1 MKTVITAGLL
11 FAVLFAAAP
20 LQAKQAAIQQIEA
33 RALSGNIT
41 AQITLADTFRTK
53 QDIVQAK
60 YWYRKAAEQNNP
72 YAQNELGKLIL
83 LSDQSVT
90 ALQEARVWF
99 EKAAVQKYAPG
110 QVNLA
115 NVYLHLADLNNRD
128 SKEMVLAHYW
138 FEQAARQNMA
148 AAQYQLGM
156 MFLYAEGAE
165 QDISKARTWFEKAA
179 SQDQPDALYQLGVM
193 YYRGKGC
200 ERGDC
205 AIARSFYERAAAQS
219 HGPAQFYLAMMYLQG
234 HGVAQDYEKGVALM
248 KASCDNG
255 EPEACPWVRNLTEN
269 EDKFRQI
276 FSGKPSSDQPPR

>member
-1 MKTVITAGLL
+1 MKTAITAGLL
-11 FAVLFAAAP
+11 FALLFAAAP
-20 LQAKQAAIQQIEA
+20 LQAKQAAIQQTEA

-41 AQITLADTFRTK
+41 AQITLADTFRAK

-90 ALQEARVWF
+90 SLQEAKVWF

-115 NVYLHLADLNNRD
+115 NVYLHLTDLNNRD

-148 AAQYQLGM
+148 VAQYQLGM
-156 MFLYAEGAE
+156 
-165 QDISKARTWFEKAA
+165 
-179 SQDQPDALYQLGVM
+179 M

-205 AIARSFYERAAAQS
+205 VIARNFYERAAAQS
-219 HGPAQFYLAMMYLQG
+219 HGPAQFYLAMMYLRG

-248 KASCDNG
+248 KASCDND
-255 EPEACPWVRNLTEN
+255 EPEACPWVKNLTEN
-269 EDKFRQI
+269 EDKFCQI

>member
-1 MKTVITAGLL
+1 M
-11 FAVLFAAAP
+11 
-20 LQAKQAAIQQIEA
+20 
-33 RALSGNIT
+33 
-41 AQITLADTFRTK
+41 
-53 QDIVQAK
+53 
-60 YWYRKAAEQNNP
+60 
-72 YAQNELGKLIL
+72 
-83 LSDQSVT
+83 
-90 ALQEARVWF
+90 
-99 EKAAVQKYAPG
+99 QKYAPG
-110 QVNLA
+110 QVSLA

-128 SKEMVLAHYW
+128 SKEMELAHYW

-148 AAQYQLGM
+148 VARYQLGM
-156 MFLYAEGAE
+156 MFLYGEGAE

-179 SQDQPDALYQLGVM
+179 SQNQPDALYQLGVM

-248 KASCDNG
+248 KASCENG